1 MSELEFMQMASFSM
15 FHSVL
20 NLPPSL
26 LKIVVVVVLLSLS
39 MLCPLDNILLLITIV
54 SLLTIYVIVF
64 YI

>member
-15 FHSVL
+15 FDSVP

-26 LKIVVVVVLLSLS
+26 LKIVVVAALLSLS

-64 YI
+64 